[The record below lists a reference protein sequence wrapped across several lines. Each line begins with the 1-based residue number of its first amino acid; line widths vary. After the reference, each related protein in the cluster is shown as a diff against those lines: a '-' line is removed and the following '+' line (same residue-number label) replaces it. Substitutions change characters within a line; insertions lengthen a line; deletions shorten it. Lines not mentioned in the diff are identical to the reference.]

1 MRGLFM
7 VGLAVLVVA
16 VIFAAT
22 WRLLRM
28 LISNAVPD
36 LAKQVF
42 PVWAAQGPFESG
54 AESAAAMR
62 RAWLAISG
70 PDQTE
75 KMADAIHQHEEEF
88 DADPEVWEETRHA
101 AADAASPEALT
112 MATGLKATE
121 RPTGAS

>member
-7 VGLAVLVVA
+7 VILAVLVVA

-28 LISNAVPD
+28 LIRNAVPD

-54 AESAAAMR
+54 AASADAMR

-70 PDQTE
+70 PDHTE
-75 KMADAIHQHEEEF
+75 KMADSIHQHEEEF
-88 DADPEVWEETRHA
+88 DADPGAWEETRRA

-112 MATGLKATE
+112 MAAGIKAADP
-121 RPTGAS
+121 PTAAS

>member
-28 LISNAVPD
+28 LIRTAVPD
-36 LAKQVF
+36 LESQVF

-54 AESAAAMR
+54 AESADAMR

-75 KMADAIHQHEEEF
+75 KMADAIREHEEEF
-88 DADPEVWEETRHA
+88 DADPEVWEETRRA
-101 AADAASPEALT
+101 AADAASPEALA
-112 MATGLKATE
+112 MAAGLNTKE
-121 RPTGAS
+121 R

>member
-1 MRGLFM
+1 MRGLFL

-28 LISNAVPD
+28 LIRNAVPD
-36 LAKQVF
+36 LESQVF

-54 AESAAAMR
+54 AESADAMR
-62 RAWLAISG
+62 RSWLAISG

-75 KMADAIHQHEEEF
+75 KMADAIRQHEEEF
-88 DADPEVWEETRHA
+88 DADPEAWEETRRA

-112 MATGLKATE
+112 TAAGLNTKA
-121 RPTGAS
+121 R